1 MFQPARMAR
10 VLVGGHNSHQE
21 AVIETL
27 YREGAVH
34 LEDYKDPDGITRI
47 GEPLAAGDEVSGLL
61 VRVRGLRKALGIE
74 SLFGKALATENPAAL
89 LEDAEQAILP
99 VLDRVGDL
107 RSELARVTTDAN
119 AIHPFA
125 GMNLDLA
132 TLQGLA
138 SVRGFLGMAKSDPT
152 EKLRASG
159 ISHEIDA
166 RSTDHGVAVAVFVP
180 AADAATTETILGA
193 AGFNAAAIPK
203 DAVGTPR
210 MVLDG
215 LASER
220 ASLQASLEKQEAEQ
234 STLRETWGAR
244 LAALERALSE
254 EVEKTQAPLQFG
266 VTETTFHLEGWV
278 PRARVNR
285 VVNALSANFG
295 DSLYVSELGDAP
307 EGHDH
312 GHDGHGDD
320 HGHDHD
326 DPKTDPPVQLV
337 NKGLAKPYEFL
348 LGLLGRPRYKEID
361 PTKLMLIFF
370 PLFFGLMVGD
380 LLVGL
385 AIVGFGYFLK
395 KNHIFGIGGPA
406 VGRALV
412 MGGVVA
418 MAAGGIV
425 FGEALGVHFVVDDK
439 AAEEGE
445 LSWEGLLGIHFPT
458 EGFIHK
464 TGHGPADAHALSG
477 ASEPI
482 QVHAEEAH
490 EETSMLSLK
499 PHGETHLSVNGWFN
513 LGYYSKVHDIQ
524 ALLIWC
530 IIIGLVHLI
539 LGFVLGIRN
548 VYVSHGAKL
557 AIQEKAS
564 WLLLIAG
571 IAVLIWGLVG
581 GQTIGTAAGAGMMVA
596 SVALLWAGAAH
607 TLGVGFVAVLE
618 VFGFVGNLL
627 SYTRLAAIGASKA
640 GMAIAFSAIGLTL
653 SGGATNAIWWAT
665 YVFGMIVITLLAILS
680 GGLQSLRLQYVEFFQ
695 KFYTGGGRP
704 YEPFGRRAP

>member
-1 MFQPARMAR
+1 MFKPARMAR

-34 LEDYKDPDGITRI
+34 LEDYKDPDGITHI
-47 GEPLAAGDEVSGLL
+47 GEPLAAGDEASGLL
-61 VRVRGLRKALGIE
+61 VRVRGLRKALGVE
-74 SLFGKALATENPAAL
+74 SMFGKALATENPAAL

-99 VLDRVGDL
+99 VIDRVGDL
-107 RSELARVTTDAN
+107 RGELARVTSDAN

-125 GMNLDLA
+125 ELDLDLA
-132 TLQGLA
+132 TLRGLT
-138 SVRGFLGMAKSDPT
+138 SVRGFLGVAKSDPT
-152 EKLRASG
+152 ERLRAANVPS
-159 ISHEIDA
+159 EIA
-166 RSTDHGVAVAVFVP
+166 SRPVDHGFAVALFVP
-180 AADAATTETILGA
+180 VAKAQEAEAILGA
-193 AGFNAAAIPK
+193 AGFSATAVPA
-203 DAVGTPR
+203 DASGTPR

-215 LASER
+215 LASELASLE
-220 ASLQASLEKQEAEQ
+220 ASLQKQEAEQ
-234 STLRETWGAR
+234 LKLRETWGAR

-278 PRARVNR
+278 PQARVNR
-285 VVNALSANFG
+285 VVNALSARFG

-307 EGHDH
+307 EAHGHD
-312 GHDGHGDD
+312 HDGHGDG
-320 HGHDHD
+320 HGHD

-348 LGLLGRPRYKEID
+348 LGLLGRPRYREID
-361 PTKLMLIFF
+361 PTKLMLLFF

-385 AIVGFGYFLK
+385 AIVGFGYYLK

-412 MGGVVA
+412 MGGVIA
-418 MAAGGIV
+418 MVAGGIV

-445 LSWEGLLGIHFPT
+445 LSWEGLLGVHFPT

-464 TGHGPADAHALSG
+464 AGHGAADSHALSG
-477 ASEPI
+477 ASHPI
-482 QVHAEEAH
+482 QIHAEEVH
-490 EETSMLSLK
+490 EETSMLSLT